1 MTDPVFADESAVQGA
16 LPSESAAG
24 FQQAEARRRARSIPN
39 ALPLHPDAK
48 PGVLVPVTQGDQ
60 AAGYVAAFERAAKW
74 FDRIQ
79 AGESVLHTPPA
90 TMAAARERHH
100 AAAGHFPGWLPRAVR
115 LAYGYIHLSVKA
127 ALHLIDWV
135 LESPPRLIVTLAA
148 IAALWYG
155 SF

>member
-1 MTDPVFADESAVQGA
+1 MTTESAVH
-16 LPSESAAG
+16 SAVPDDAGTG
-24 FQQAEARRRARSIPN
+24 FQRAEARGRAKSIANDRP
-39 ALPLHPDAK
+39 LPTPLHSAD
-48 PGVLVPVTQGDQ
+48 LVPVTQGDPAQ
-60 AAGYVAAFERAAKW
+60 GWQEALERAVKW

-79 AGESVLHTPPA
+79 AGDSVLHTPPA

-100 AAAGHFPGWLPRAVR
+100 AAAGHFPGWLPRAAR
-115 LAYGYIHLSVKA
+115 LIYGYIHLGGKGV
-127 ALHLIDWV
+127 LHLIDWV

>member
-1 MTDPVFADESAVQGA
+1 MTFPVTRAEGSAVQSGDD
-16 LPSESAAG
+16 G
-24 FQQAEARRRARSIPN
+24 TRRQGAEARGRATSVPN
-39 ALPLHPDAK
+39 ALPSPVPLHSAD
-48 PGVLVPVTQGDQ
+48 LVPVTQGDQ
-60 AAGYVAAFERAAKW
+60 MAGYLAAFERAARW

-100 AAAGHFPGWLPRAVR
+100 AAAGHFPGWLPRGVR
-115 LAYGYIHLSVKA
+115 LVYGYLHLGVKG

-148 IAALWYG
+148 VAALWYG
-155 SF
+155 SS